1 MELYTWAI
9 AVHVIGAV
17 LGVGTV
23 RVNDLQ
29 FWRAIG
35 DKDLGLAFQK
45 SAVFYGKIIKAGLAL
60 LVLSGLYFMFNRP
73 VLWGSEKILTKL
85 ALVGV
90 LVINGFIINFV
101 LEPKIKRLKES
112 DWEKKSPTLKNVVL
126 SRIPFDAISLTTW
139 YAVLFL
145 GAVGRQP
152 WAYWQIAIGY
162 VLIMVAVYTIL
173 RLLLRARLQKSK

>member
-23 RVNDLQ
+23 TVNDLQ

-60 LVLSGLYFMFNRP
+60 LVLVVGYFVVKTILGRSSTKQITLTYWGL
-73 VLWGSEKILTKL
+73 WESEEL
-85 ALVGV
+85 
-90 LVINGFIINFV
+90 
-101 LEPKIKRLKES
+101 LK
-112 DWEKKSPTLKNVVL
+112 P
-126 SRIPFDAISLTTW
+126 
-139 YAVLFL
+139 LFL
-145 GAVGRQP
+145 C
-152 WAYWQIAIGY
+152 
-162 VLIMVAVYTIL
+162 
-173 RLLLRARLQKSK
+173 